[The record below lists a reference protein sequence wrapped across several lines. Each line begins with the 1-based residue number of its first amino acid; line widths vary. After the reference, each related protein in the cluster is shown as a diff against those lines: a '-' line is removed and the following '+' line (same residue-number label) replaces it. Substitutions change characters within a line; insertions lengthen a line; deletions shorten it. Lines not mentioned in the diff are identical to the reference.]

1 MTQTEFDDFYKR
13 LFIAFPGLREHVNAK
28 SNQPKATLAVW
39 QRTLAEVAIEE
50 ADAVLDDWIEGR
62 ASPPAGYERDYTAI
76 LIRQRVLHRRS
87 KERALI
93 DNDQR
98 LRQRIEAKQLR
109 QALSGLGVDT
119 AFELCLRANGKL
131 QRGEIDRRQWLVELD
146 QICSKVG

>member
-1 MTQTEFDDFYKR
+1 MTEKEFEGFYDR
-13 LFIAFPGLREHVNAK
+13 LFVAFPALKEHLNGK
-28 SNQPKATLAVW
+28 SSNPLATLAVW
-39 QRTLAEVAIEE
+39 QRTLAEVTIEE

-146 QICSKVG
+146 QICSKIG